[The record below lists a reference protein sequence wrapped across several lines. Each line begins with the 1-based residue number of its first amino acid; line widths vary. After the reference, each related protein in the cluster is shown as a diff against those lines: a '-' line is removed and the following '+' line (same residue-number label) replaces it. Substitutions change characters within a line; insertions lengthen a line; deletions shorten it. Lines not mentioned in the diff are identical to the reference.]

1 MEVRIVG
8 APSAG
13 NDNVRL
19 TASRGSQIVA
29 GCRRNGNSALCT
41 ATSRGCPGD
50 VRHVGFVV
58 CQRPVC
64 FLIKP
69 SKSPSVLG
77 GSLVGLERSETARPM
92 IQHRL
97 SLVSERRVV
106 TTAALLQW
114 HGERPREQ
122 TQPIQDRTD

>member
-41 ATSRGCPGD
+41 ATRRGCPGD

-92 IQHRL
+92 NRHRL
-97 SLVSERRVV
+97 RSALGTARRGDCGAPA
-106 TTAALLQW
+106 AALTALGQ
-114 HGERPREQ
+114 
-122 TQPIQDRTD
+122 

>member
-41 ATSRGCPGD
+41 VLAAVVPEMFATSASWFASD
-50 VRHVGFVV
+50 
-58 CQRPVC
+58 
-64 FLIKP
+64 
-69 SKSPSVLG
+69 
-77 GSLVGLERSETARPM
+77 
-92 IQHRL
+92 L
-97 SLVSERRVV
+97 SASSSN
-106 TTAALLQW
+106 LQKVHLSW
-114 HGERPREQ
+114 EVHWSG
-122 TQPIQDRTD
+122 